1 MTRGERRLRE
11 AIIAECRWMN
21 DSGLNISVRY
31 EDRMLMTA
39 KRFASYGRQD
49 PPAAATART
58 PVAPRGTEKRL
69 SRAK

>member
-1 MTRGERRLRE
+1 MPMDERLGPQ
-11 AIIAECRWMN
+11 
-21 DSGLNISVRY
+21 SSTSVNISVRY

-49 PPAAATART
+49 PPAATTAPT

-69 SRAK
+69 NWAK

>member
-1 MTRGERRLRE
+1 MPMDERLRPQSSTSV
-11 AIIAECRWMN
+11 
-21 DSGLNISVRY
+21 DISVRY

-39 KRFASYGRQD
+39 KRFASCRQQGS
-49 PPAAATART
+49 PAAATART